1 MRLNYKIL
9 IYFLLNRHSAKKI
22 VLEVQRPRAL
32 EPVAKS
38 SPRKPLSSTLRN
50 LHHHYH
56 HHHPDSGAHSDSELE
71 ENVRNKLTLGG
82 CGTLPRKRV
91 TFKVR
96 CVFFLLSFI
105 SEHIQFLVI

>member
-1 MRLNYKIL
+1 M
-9 IYFLLNRHSAKKI
+9 
-22 VLEVQRPRAL
+22 QRPRAL

-96 CVFFLLSFI
+96 VIFVFRLGSFNTI
-105 SEHIQFLVI
+105 LTLDIVSIDMVNIKYT